1 MRRARQLTGPNRN
14 CKNNTACVTQTL
26 KTSSSTRASF
36 IRIIKLTN
44 FFFKTSKKSIFEG
57 TGGSA
62 ENGSKT
68 WSKCH
73 FLLLYRRKSGQ
84 KVVKKCSNPG
94 GQAGPTNR
102 STEPTFCKFFVLLIK
117 IYSVVKISLVAT
129 FGIILWGANFK
140 SLNLTYS
147 TSWILGPQVRPRGL
161 SHCKCGTHSRSANNT
176 SSLLTFFQMF
186 KNSSFDAETL
196 FVVFIETAMEP
207 GNKVWGEQARD
218 TFLAYSILHSI
229 LGERLAISSFAFS

>member
-84 KVVKKCSNPG
+84 KVGKTQSFTRGFLIFQDGPFFRLFHGFLQFFSFYRFRGTTLAFNEFSHIAYKIFNSVK
-94 GQAGPTNR
+94 
-102 STEPTFCKFFVLLIK
+102 
-117 IYSVVKISLVAT
+117 SVVKSLEPCCRLCNTT
-129 FGIILWGANFK
+129 FYDSFFEEKDFEAWVKQRRKLAPCCSKNHRRNRQLAQLRLWTFWSAV
-140 SLNLTYS
+140 YS
-147 TSWILGPQVRPRGL
+147 TSELRRSNPTL
-161 SHCKCGTHSRSANNT
+161 SEFGK
-176 SSLLTFFQMF
+176 L
-186 KNSSFDAETL
+186 K
-196 FVVFIETAMEP
+196 
-207 GNKVWGEQARD
+207 
-218 TFLAYSILHSI
+218 
-229 LGERLAISSFAFS
+229 